1 MAFLPPGVDALT
13 AVILIVFSFFTS
25 ALTAAFGIGGGM
37 AMLGGLA
44 GTVPPSVVV
53 AVHGVVQLGSNLGRA
68 ILQRAHAHWP
78 AVLRFLIGSLIG
90 ISIGAWLFVGLPE
103 RLLLGLLGVFI
114 LIMVW
119 VPKPKIPGMSK
130 AGILLG
136 GVISSV
142 LTMFVGATGSF
153 TQATLMPLGLDRK
166 GLIATHAVIGI
177 MAGDADGFLRVFAG
191 AVRNCSDAQALHPGD
206 LRDKIGTHFATADNT
221 DADRLAGVF
230 ARGKVSREPA
240 CCDGNRPRF
249 SHGIPGKA
257 YALERVS
264 MPGRERFSGLM
275 STENPAFGHDDT
287 FVLVVP

>member
-1 MAFLPPGVDALT
+1 MMAFLPPGVDALT

-44 GTVPPSVVV
+44 GTVPPSVIV

-78 AVLRFLIGSLIG
+78 AVVRFLIGSLIG

-103 RLLLGLLGVFI
+103 RMLLGLLGVFI

-142 LTMFVGATGSF
+142 LTMFVGATGPF
-153 TQATLMPLGLDRK
+153 TQATLLPLGLDRK
-166 GLIATHAVIGI
+166 GIIATHAVMMTIQHTLKVIAFGFIGI
-177 MAGDADGFLRVFAG
+177 ALVPWLPMVAAMIVSGF
-191 AVRNCSDAQALHPGD
+191 
-206 LRDKIGTHFATADNT
+206 IGTVMGT
-221 DADRLAGVF
+221 RLLEKLPERLFQTLLKALLTLIALDLLRRAAGI
-230 ARGKVSREPA
+230 K
-240 CCDGNRPRF
+240 
-249 SHGIPGKA
+249 IPG
-257 YALERVS
+257 L
-264 MPGRERFSGLM
+264 
-275 STENPAFGHDDT
+275 
-287 FVLVVP
+287 